1 MPVKRRKTSRR
12 TARSASSSRASAAGA
27 ADALVAL
34 SRALRRV
41 GARWYLFGAQA
52 VALHGAARATQDIDV
67 TVLGDFEV
75 GELLEA
81 LRAEGIEPRLTDR
94 KFLALTRVI
103 PAVHRASGWG
113 VDVVL
118 GGAGLEELIAAGATP
133 RRVGPATVPLLRLE
147 HLLTLKLL
155 AGRPRDLADASRL
168 LQLHA
173 GAVGLEE
180 VRDLLRQLEQA
191 LAEDGLVA
199 RLEALVTAQPR
210 RTLPARPPAP
220 RPRRR

>member
-1 MPVKRRKTSRR
+1 MAVKRRKTSRR
-12 TARSASSSRASAAGA
+12 TGRSAGSSRASAAGA
-27 ADALVAL
+27 AEALVAL

-41 GARWYLFGAQA
+41 RARWYLFGAQA

-67 TVLGDFEV
+67 TVLGDFELV
-75 GELLEA
+75 DLLAA
-81 LRAEGIEPRLTDR
+81 LGKEGIEPRLADLE
-94 KFLALTRVI
+94 FLARTRVV

-113 VDVVL
+113 IDVVL
-118 GGAGLEELIAAGATP
+118 GGAGLEELIAAQATP

-147 HLLTLKLL
+147 HLLVLKLL

-173 GAVGLEE
+173 GAVGLDE

-199 RLEALVTAQPR
+199 RLEGL
-210 RTLPARPPAP
+210 LPPAP
-220 RPRRR
+220 SRRG